1 MDRFSSESLLDKR
14 EFVRQVITPTT
25 WGKRLANYIIDF
37 ILSYIIAVI
46 VMIII
51 GVVWGALIDEDII
64 SNIDEINSL
73 VDRLITFF
81 FQITC
86 YYIPLEYF
94 SGKTIGK
101 MITRTKVVTEEGEK
115 PDFGT
120 IVGRNCVRIISFEVF
135 SFLSETPVGWHDK
148 ASGTMVVDDIPLYNL
163 DSLRQESINFY
174 AEDEKY

>member
-14 EFVRQVITPTT
+14 EFVRQVISPTT

-46 VMIII
+46 VIIII

-64 SNIDEINSL
+64 SKIDDMNSL
-73 VDRLITFF
+73 VDRLITFL
-81 FQITC
+81 FQIIC

-94 SGKTIGK
+94 AGKTIGK

-120 IVGRNCVRIISFEVF
+120 IVGRSCVRIISFEVF
-135 SFLSETPVGWHDK
+135 SFLSETPIGWHDK
-148 ASGTMVVDDIPLYNL
+148 VSGTMVVDDIPLYNL
-163 DSLRQESINFY
+163 DSFESKATSFY
-174 AEDEKY
+174 EEEKY